1 MYLNYD
7 FGLAFIIVT
16 FLVNNNTTNYE
27 MPQLTGIIESL
38 FYTVDSFMYSRVHTV
53 EAAGIWRT

>member
-27 MPQLTGIIESL
+27 MSQLTGSIESL
-38 FYTVDSFMYSRVHTV
+38 FYTVDSFLLCLHV
-53 EAAGIWRT
+53 